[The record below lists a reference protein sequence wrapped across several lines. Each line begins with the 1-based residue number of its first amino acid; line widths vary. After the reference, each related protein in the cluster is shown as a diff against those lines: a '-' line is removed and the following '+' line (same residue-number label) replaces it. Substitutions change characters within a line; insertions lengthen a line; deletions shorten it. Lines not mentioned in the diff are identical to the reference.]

1 MNRLEYRL
9 LDATEQYPVLYCYQ
23 DIDETEIAARFV
35 CDYFVKDTVL
45 YERQSCATELLT
57 WAIYVKKVE
66 ETFWHNSNIQA
77 KRKNIRI
84 EVRHFSE
91 EAEEY
96 PLLFTYE
103 VKSSKEALL
112 YLQSDF
118 FMWSGAE
125 WQRTSA
131 ELDEDRLVYVI
142 YAQPVQEMNKASD

>member
-9 LDATEQYPVLYCYQ
+9 LDAIEQYPVLYCYQ

-57 WAIYVKKVE
+57 WVIYVKKVE
-66 ETFWHNSNIQA
+66 EEVLCYASNSQA
-77 KRKNIRI
+77 ARKNIRI

-103 VKSSKEALL
+103 VKSNKEALL

-118 FMWSGAE
+118 FRWSGAE
-125 WQRTSA
+125 WEKTSA

-142 YAQPVQEMNKASD
+142 YAKPSAGNE